1 MNNRLS
7 ISDLAGLLAEKTGR
21 KKKETEE
28 FLKEF
33 VSLVSQGVFEDRI
46 VKIKEIGTFKIIEVE
61 DRESVHVNTGER
73 FVIPG
78 HFKLTF
84 TPDKELKELVN
95 APFSFFESV
104 EVENESA
111 LIESEE
117 RKEEEISPEPE
128 SEVAEELEE
137 VELTVPEESEEAEP
151 IIEEV
156 SEPEIPEE
164 PEAIEEPEETEIV
177 ASEEVEIIEETEETE
192 EPEPIEVEMPQKTEV
207 VESEKP
213 RKKGV
218 NWTLC
223 IVLLFLVLAG
233 VFVYHFFLSSSV
245 QEPLPVASVAP
256 QSELVPTETV
266 EESEPTEEVIDA
278 EENAEVTPMEE
289 KQEEEVIARV
299 IIEPGLTLTMIAL
312 EHYGHKFFWVYL
324 YDYNKDHVTN
334 PNNIPIGTEIKV
346 PRPDLYEITRSRE
359 AIEKAAAIQAEI
371 VGGGN

>member
-33 VSLVSQGVFEDRI
+33 VSLVSHGVFEDRI

-61 DRESVHVNTGER
+61 DRESIHVNTGER

-104 EVENESA
+104 EVEDESA

-117 RKEEEISPEPE
+117 KKEEEISQEPE
-128 SEVAEELEE
+128 VVEE
-137 VELTVPEESEEAEP
+137 VEITVSEE
-151 IIEEV
+151 
-156 SEPEIPEE
+156 PEE
-164 PEAIEEPEETEIV
+164 PEPTVPEQI
-177 ASEEVEIIEETEETE
+177 
-192 EPEPIEVEMPQKTEV
+192 EPEPIVAEPTQETDVTEP
-207 VESEKP
+207 EKP
-213 RKKGV
+213 RNKRF
-218 NWTLC
+218 NWVLFITL
-223 IVLLFLVLAG
+223 IFLVLAG
-233 VFVYHFFLSSSV
+233 AFVYHFLIDSPSV
-245 QEPLPVASVAP
+245 QETLPVAAVAP
-256 QSELVPTETV
+256 QPEVVPTEMP
-266 EESEPTEEVIDA
+266 EENEPTEEIEDSETVIA
-278 EENAEVTPMEE
+278 PVKE

-299 IIEPGLTLTMIAL
+299 VIEPGLTLTMIAL

-324 YDYNKDHVTN
+324 YDYNKDHITN

-346 PRPDLYEITRSRE
+346 PRPELYEITRSRE

-371 VGGGN
+371 VGSTN

>member
-33 VSLVSQGVFEDRI
+33 VSLVSQGVFEDRL
-46 VKIKEIGTFKIIEVE
+46 VKIKEIGTFKLVEVE

-104 EVENESA
+104 EVENESV
-111 LIESEE
+111 LIEAEE
-117 RKEEEISPEPE
+117 KKEEEISPEPG
-128 SEVAEELEE
+128 VVEELEE
-137 VELTVPEESEEAEP
+137 VEAVLPEEA
-151 IIEEV
+151 
-156 SEPEIPEE
+156 
-164 PEAIEEPEETEIV
+164 
-177 ASEEVEIIEETEETE
+177 E
-192 EPEPIEVEMPQKTEV
+192 EPEPIAEEVIEPVKTDEPEAVEESEEPEPEPEPEPIEAEPAQEVEEP
-207 VESEKP
+207 EKP
-213 RKKGV
+213 RKKGL
-218 NWTLC
+218 NWTLF

-266 EESEPTEEVIDA
+266 EESEPTEEMVDA
-278 EENAEVTPMEE
+278 EDIEEAMPIEE

>member
-33 VSLVSQGVFEDRI
+33 VSLVSHGVFEDRI

-61 DRESVHVNTGER
+61 DRESIHVNTGER

-95 APFSFFESV
+95 TPFSFFESV
-104 EVENESA
+104 EVDEESA

-117 RKEEEISPEPE
+117 KKEIEISPEPE
-128 SEVAEELEE
+128 VTEELEE
-137 VELTVPEESEEAEP
+137 VEVTVT
-151 IIEEV
+151 EEV
-156 SEPEIPEE
+156 
-164 PEAIEEPEETEIV
+164 
-177 ASEEVEIIEETEETE
+177 E
-192 EPEPIEVEMPQKTEV
+192 EPEPVAEEVIIPEKSNESEV
-207 VESEKP
+207 VEELVETKTTASEQIEIPEPIEAEPSQETDVTELEKP
-213 RKKGV
+213 RKKRF
-218 NWTLC
+218 NW
-223 IVLLFLVLAG
+223 VLLIALMFLALAG
-233 VFVYHFFLSSSV
+233 AFVYHYFVPSSV
-245 QEPLPVASVAP
+245 QEPLPVAAVAP
-256 QSELVPTETV
+256 QPEVVPTEMP
-266 EESEPTEEVIDA
+266 EENEPTEEIEDSETVIA
-278 EENAEVTPMEE
+278 PVKE

-324 YDYNKDHVTN
+324 YDYNKDHITN

-346 PRPDLYEITRSRE
+346 PRPELYEITRSRE

-371 VGGGN
+371 VGSTN